1 MAWVLF
7 VALLPDET
15 CLVLKELEL
24 RSKTACCLLSA
35 LMPVAPNSAS
45 EWMGHVVSPDPAHHL
60 LHERLVVHVNMLVEG
75 VLVVEP
81 LDVEPDI
88 WFGLVWDG
96 HDGSAARH
104 VVPDLLSSRVVH
116 LLVLLGAS
124 LWQGALTVDD
134 EWLGFCSC
142 DFVAS
147 DTFVEIKLSFDLV
160 QVDVH
165 ERIPI
170 WLILGFEPWHVV
182 SPYLLDGVLVIFV
195 VLHHGERLFLD
206 LRTFFCH

>member
-1 MAWVLF
+1 MAWVLL

-24 RSKTACCLLSA
+24 RSETTCCLHSA
-35 LMPVAPNSAS
+35 IMPVAPDCAS
-45 EWMGHVVSPDPAHHL
+45 EWMGHVVSADPAHHL

-75 VLVVEP
+75 GLVVEP
-81 LDVEPDI
+81 LNVEPDV
-88 WFGLVWDG
+88 WFGLMRDG

-116 LLVLLGAS
+116 LLVLLSAS
-124 LWQGALTVDD
+124 FWQGSLTVDD
-134 EWLGFCSC
+134 ERLGFCSR

-170 WLILGFEPWHVV
+170 WLILGFEPWYVV
-182 SPYLLDGVLVIFV
+182 SPNLLD
-195 VLHHGERLFLD
+195 
-206 LRTFFCH
+206 